1 MNPNR
6 SVVLLASLLFAGALT
21 AQSTPPAA
29 PAPLSEAR
37 SKALAWLATQQKGGV
52 FTLKMRG
59 REIQDPGLS
68 ALGLMALQTKPKEL
82 RTAEEQATIDQGLAW
97 LLQQQNED
105 GTFGKSQPNYVTCV
119 AIGAMTRA
127 GNPAH
132 KEALQKAQRSI
143 LLFQH
148 LEANGYKPSDPDYG
162 SIGYDGKTRGDL
174 SNLHFS
180 LEALHATGLP
190 QDHEAFAKALV
201 FLQRTQN
208 LKSTNDHRGK
218 TADPDKAGAMLEAVA
233 GDDGGAVYFPG
244 NSPAGYQKNPDG
256 TVVPRSYGSMTY
268 ALLKA
273 YTLAGVKQDDPRVQ
287 AAVQW
292 IGAHWDL
299 SGNPGNYDG
308 KDEKAKFHGQ
318 YYGYLLLAQALDA
331 AKLDEVQTRGDGGK
345 PVAVAWRPALK
356 KQLESLQQQDGS
368 WVNQQSDRWFE
379 NVPLLCTSYALVALE
394 LCR

>member
-1 MNPNR
+1 MNR
-6 SVVLLASLLFAGALT
+6 TQAVSLFASLLLSGALA
-21 AQSTPPAA
+21 AQSMPPAA
-29 PAPLSEAR
+29 PSQLSEAR
-37 SKALAWLATQQKGGV
+37 TKALAWLATQQKGGV
-52 FTLKMRG
+52 FTLRMRG
-59 REIQDPGLS
+59 RELQDPGLT
-68 ALGLMALQTKPKEL
+68 ALGLMALQTKPKDL
-82 RTAEEQATIDQGLAW
+82 RSAEEQTTIDQGLAW

-105 GTFGKSQPNYVTCV
+105 GTFGKNQPNYVTCV
-119 AIGAMTRA
+119 AIGALTRA
-127 GNPAH
+127 GDKAH
-132 KEALQKAQRSI
+132 QQALQRAQKSI

-148 LEANGYKPSDPDYG
+148 LEANGYKPSDPDFG

-190 QDHEAFAKALV
+190 GDHESFAKALV

-218 TADPDKAGAMLEAVA
+218 TADPDKEGAMLEAVA

-287 AAVQW
+287 AAVKW
-292 IGAHWDL
+292 IGTHWDL
-299 SGNPGNYDG
+299 TGNPGNYDG
-308 KDEKAKFHGQ
+308 KDPKAKFHGQ

-331 AKLDEVQTRGDGGK
+331 AKLDEVQAMGADGK
-345 PVAVAWRPALK
+345 PVGVAWRPALK
-356 KQLESLQQQDGS
+356 KQLESLQQDDGS
-368 WVNQQSDRWFE
+368 WVNHDSERWFE
-379 NVPLLCTSYALVALE
+379 NLPLLCTSYALVALE

>member
-1 MNPNR
+1 MTPNR
-6 SVVLLASLLFAGALT
+6 SVPLFAALLFAGALA
-21 AQSTPPAA
+21 AQSNPPTAPAPAA

-52 FTLKMRG
+52 FTLQMRG

-132 KEALQKAQRSI
+132 QEALQRAQKSI

-162 SIGYDGKTRGDL
+162 SIGYGGKTRGDL

-180 LEALHATGLP
+180 LEALRDRAAG
-190 QDHEAFAKALV
+190 DHEAFAKALV

-208 LKSTNDHRGK
+208 LKSDQRLPGK
-218 TADPDKAGAMLEAVA
+218 VAGPGQARVRCSTVA
-233 GDDGGAVYFPG
+233 GDDGGAVYYPG
-244 NSPAGYQKNPDG
+244 NSPPA
-256 TVVPRSYGSMTY
+256 TRSTPTAPSC
-268 ALLKA
+268 
-273 YTLAGVKQDDPRVQ
+273 R
-287 AAVQW
+287 AAT
-292 IGAHWDL
+292 A
-299 SGNPGNYDG
+299 
-308 KDEKAKFHGQ
+308 
-318 YYGYLLLAQALDA
+318 
-331 AKLDEVQTRGDGGK
+331 R
-345 PVAVAWRPALK
+345 
-356 KQLESLQQQDGS
+356 
-368 WVNQQSDRWFE
+368 
-379 NVPLLCTSYALVALE
+379 
-394 LCR
+394 

>member
-208 LKSTNDHRGK
+208 LKGINDHRGK
-218 TADPDKAGAMLEAVA
+218 TADPDKEGAMVEAVA

-273 YTLAGVKQDDPRVQ
+273 YTLAGVKRDDPRVQ

-292 IGAHWDL
+292 IGANWDL

-318 YYGYLLLAQALDA
+318 FYGYLLLAQALEA

-368 WVNQQSDRWFE
+368 WVNQQSERWFE